1 MAENSVSDQLR
12 LFILRNWFLPP
23 LKKLSLGGWLV
34 VIVVMVVVCSL
45 MIMVAVEVIVVVV
58 FGVSRK

>member
-1 MAENSVSDQLR
+1 MAEISVSDQLR
-12 LFILRNWFLPP
+12 LFVLRNWFLPP

-34 VIVVMVVVCSL
+34 IVVVCSL

>member
-1 MAENSVSDQLR
+1 MAEISVSDQLR
-12 LFILRNWFLPP
+12 LFVLRNWFLPP
-23 LKKLSLGGWLV
+23 LKKLSLGGWL